1 MFTFTPDQQMAL
13 DFPGN
18 VIVSAGA
25 GSGKTR
31 VLVEKYFRLLVDE
44 HPDWPVDTVVAITFT
59 RKAAAELKSRIIK
72 RVLGELEQETEDG
85 PRRRR
90 LVQLRNDVGAAPIGT
105 IHNFCGRI
113 LKEFSFDAHLN
124 P

>member
-1 MFTFTPDQQMAL
+1 MFNYTEDQQRAL

-44 HPDWPVDTVVAITFT
+44 HPSWPVESVVAITFT
-59 RKAAAELKSRIIK
+59 RKAAAELTSRIVS
-72 RVLGELEQETEDG
+72 RLLGELEKPDIS
-85 PRRRR
+85 PDRRAR
-90 LVQLRNDVGAAPIGT
+90 LKHIRATVGAAP
-105 IHNFCGRI
+105 
-113 LKEFSFDAHLN
+113 
-124 P
+124 